1 MIKAIDIAFAVFRV
15 GCLESPFT
23 LMARHL
29 IRTFTSCSLG
39 QSNKINYRAALA
51 HMNSS

>member
-15 GCLESPFT
+15 GCLESPLT
-23 LMARHL
+23 LKARHL
-29 IRTFTSCSLG
+29 IRTFTSCSLW
-39 QSNKINYRAALA
+39 QSNEMNYLAAIA